1 MSRKQYKDL
10 TEQEIFKIVSLLLH
24 TVDED
29 KDIAEEFNTSTR
41 VVRRIADEYGINIDQ
56 RRNAIFLRNQYVWHF
71 KEGSRI
77 RYEAESQ
84 FRESVGPGLRKFWAE
99 FEEEKEEEELL
110 DSLEAD
116 GLLAT
121 DEPDASE

>member
-10 TEQEIFKIVSLLLH
+10 TEQEILKIVSRLLH

-29 KDIAEEFNTSTR
+29 KDIAEDHNTSTR

-56 RRNAIFLRNQYVWHF
+56 RRNAIFLRKQYVWHF
-71 KEGSRI
+71 KEGGRI

-84 FRESVGPGLRKFWAE
+84 FRESVGPGLRKFE
-99 FEEEKEEEELL
+99 VEKEEEELL

>member
-10 TEQEIFKIVSLLLH
+10 TEQEILNIASRLLH

-29 KDIAEEFNTSTR
+29 KDIAEDHNTSTR

-56 RRNAIFLRNQYVWHF
+56 RRNATSLRRQYVWHF
-71 KEGSRI
+71 KEGGRI

>member
-10 TEQEIFKIVSLLLH
+10 TEQEILNIASRLLH

-29 KDIAEEFNTSTR
+29 KAIAEDHNTSTR

-56 RRNAIFLRNQYVWHF
+56 RRNAIFLRRQYVWHF
-71 KEGSRI
+71 KEGGRI

-99 FEEEKEEEELL
+99 FEVEKEEEELL

>member
-10 TEQEIFKIVSLLLH
+10 TEQEILKIASHLMH

-29 KDIAEEFNTSTR
+29 KDVAEDHNTSTR
-41 VVRRIADEYGINIDQ
+41 VVRRIADEYGIDIAQ

-71 KEGSRI
+71 KEGGRI

-99 FEEEKEEEELL
+99 FEVEKEEEELL

>member
-1 MSRKQYKDL
+1 MSQKLYNGL
-10 TEQEIFKIVSLLLH
+10 TDQEVHQITTLLLH
-24 TVDED
+24 TVTGE
-29 KDIAEEFNTSTR
+29 KDLAEEFNTSVR
-41 VVRRIADEYGINIDQ
+41 VVRRIARVLRIDSEK
-56 RRNAIFLRNQYVWHF
+56 REKAIVLRKRYLELF
-71 KEGSRI
+71 EEGSRI

-84 FRESVGPGLRKFWAE
+84 FRESIAQGLRKFWAE
-99 FEEEKEEEELL
+99 LEEEKEEEELL

>member
-10 TEQEIFKIVSLLLH
+10 TEQEILKIASHLMH

-29 KDIAEEFNTSTR
+29 KDIAEGHNTSTR
-41 VVRRIADEYGINIDQ
+41 VVRRIADEYGIDIAQ

-71 KEGSRI
+71 KEGGRI

-84 FRESVGPGLRKFWAE
+84 FRESVGPALRKFWVEYQNLVDTDKCPACRDDQRPC
-99 FEEEKEEEELL
+99 KC
-110 DSLEAD
+110 
-116 GLLAT
+116 GLL
-121 DEPDASE
+121 

>member
-1 MSRKQYKDL
+1 MSQKQYKDL
-10 TEQEIFKIVSLLLH
+10 TDQEVFRITSILLH
-24 TVDED
+24 TVTSKKE
-29 KDIAEEFNTSTR
+29 IAEEFNTSVR
-41 VVRRIADEYGINIDQ
+41 VVGRIARVLRIDSEK
-56 RRNAIFLRNQYVWHF
+56 REKAIALRKRYLELF
-71 KEGSRI
+71 EEGSRI
-77 RYEAESQ
+77 RHEAESQ

-99 FEEEKEEEELL
+99 LEEENEEEELL

>member
-10 TEQEIFKIVSLLLH
+10 TEQEILKIVSRLLH

-29 KDIAEEFNTSTR
+29 KDIAEDHNASTR

-56 RRNAIFLRNQYVWHF
+56 RRNAIFLRKQYVWHF

-84 FRESVGPGLRKFWAE
+84 FRESVAQGLRKFWVEDQNLGDMARCPACGDHQRPC
-99 FEEEKEEEELL
+99 KC
-110 DSLEAD
+110 
-116 GLLAT
+116 GLL
-121 DEPDASE
+121 

>member
-10 TEQEIFKIVSLLLH
+10 TEQEILNIASCLLH

-29 KDIAEEFNTSTR
+29 KAIAKDHNTSTR

-56 RRNAIFLRNQYVWHF
+56 RRNAIFLRRQYVWHF
-71 KEGSRI
+71 KEGGRI
-77 RYEAESQ
+77 EHQAEAL

-99 FEEEKEEEELL
+99 FEVEKEEEELL